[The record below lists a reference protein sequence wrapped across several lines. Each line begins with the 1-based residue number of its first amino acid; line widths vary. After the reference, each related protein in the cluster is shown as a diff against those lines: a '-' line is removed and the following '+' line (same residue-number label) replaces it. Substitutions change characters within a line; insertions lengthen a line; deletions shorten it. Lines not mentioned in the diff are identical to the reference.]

1 MTEDDEKEKKEG
13 GGEGKKDSDDTES
26 ESDQFYAVLE
36 RFGDNIRGCIQY
48 NRRLLD
54 HINDTVDSVSV
65 TEMEVFASSKIGP
78 YFFQLMRQL
87 LMRRINKLQ

>member
-1 MTEDDEKEKKEG
+1 MTEDDEKEKR
-13 GGEGKKDSDDTES
+13 EGKKDSDDTES